1 MKILVVCDVLG
12 KENNGTTI
20 AAMNLIRHLKSAGH
34 EVRILC
40 ADEERRGEENVFVT
54 PHLSLGR
61 VLDAYI
67 AKVGVTIAKA
77 DESIV
82 REAAEGVD
90 HIHIMLPFSLGKAAV
105 KLARERGIPTTAGF
119 HMQAQNFTSHIKL
132 SRVGFVNRAVYRYIY
147 KHFYRYVDAIHYPT
161 EFIRGVFERGA
172 KHETR
177 GYVISNGVHS
187 YVRPRQTE
195 KPEELR
201 DRIVILSTG
210 RFSREKSQDTLIK
223 AVALS
228 KHRDRIQL
236 ILGGHGP
243 KEGYY
248 KRLAKRLPIPPIFE
262 FYSREQIIDVLNFAD
277 IYVHPA
283 QYELEGISCLEAIV
297 CGKLTVVSDSPE
309 AATGAFAADARCV
322 FKCRDPRSLAERI
335 DYWIEHPEERL
346 ACEQKYLDLAEAYDQ
361 EACMR
366 KMEEMME
373 EVGREKR
380 EKGNIL
386 HR

>member
-20 AAMNLIRHLKSAGH
+20 AAMNLIRYLRSRDH

-40 ADEERRGEENVFVT
+40 ADQDKKGEENTYVS
-54 PHLSLGR
+54 PSLNLGK
-61 VLDAYI
+61 LLNAYV
-67 AKVGVTIAKA
+67 AKVGVTIARA

-82 REAAEGVD
+82 REAVEGVD
-90 HIHIMLPFSLGKAAV
+90 HIHIMLPFSLGTRAV
-105 KLARERGIPTTAGF
+105 KIARELGIPTTAGF
-119 HMQAQNFTSHIKL
+119 HMQAENLTSHLKL
-132 SRVGFVNRAVYRYIY
+132 NRFGFVNRAVYRYVY

-172 KHETR
+172 RHTTN

-187 YVRPRQTE
+187 YVRPRAVE
-195 KPEELR
+195 KPADLS
-201 DRIVILSTG
+201 DKIIILSTG

-223 AVALS
+223 AVNLS

-243 KEGYY
+243 KERYY
-248 KRLAKRLPIPPIFE
+248 KRLAKKLPIPPRFE
-262 FYSREQIIDVLNFAD
+262 FYSREEIIDVLNFSD

-297 CGKLTVVSDSPE
+297 CGKLTVVSDSPK
-309 AATGAFAADARCV
+309 AATGAFAADEKCI
-322 FKCRDPRSLAERI
+322 FKSRSPRSLASVI
-335 DYWIEHPEERL
+335 DYWIEHPDERRDY
-346 ACEQKYLDLAEAYDQ
+346 EGKYLDLAAAYDQ
-361 EACMR
+361 DECMR
-366 KMEEMME
+366 KMEAMME
-373 EVGREKR
+373 EVGSAKR
-380 EKGNIL
+380 EKDCVL
-386 HR
+386 